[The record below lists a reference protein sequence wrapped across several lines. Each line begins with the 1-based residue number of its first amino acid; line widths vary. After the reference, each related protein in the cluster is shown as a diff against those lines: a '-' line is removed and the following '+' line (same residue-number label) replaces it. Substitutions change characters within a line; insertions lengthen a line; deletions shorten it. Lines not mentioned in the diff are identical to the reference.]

1 MTFDQ
6 GKHMRDNPIDNLMLL
21 RMNVLPPFV
30 YDDDEGDKDSS
41 DYVEFLAE
49 HRLPLLAATNA
60 YLNAWN
66 CFLDDTDCA
75 ESFEHLLR
83 ARKEFVAS
91 FPFAIDELQSSTDVD
106 SAKEQMYEIYTQEAR
121 LHEGKLRSLLEE
133 TRDCIAAAATMDVS
147 EGDR

>member
-1 MTFDQ
+1 MAFDQ

-21 RMNVLPPFV
+21 RMNVLPPFA

-41 DYVEFLAE
+41 DYVE
-49 HRLPLLAATNA
+49 LLAATKA

-66 CFLDDTDCA
+66 GFLDDPDCA
-75 ESFEHLLR
+75 ESFEQLLR
-83 ARKEFVAS
+83 ARKEFIAS

-106 SAKEQMYEIYTQEAR
+106 SAKEQMREIYTQEAR

-147 EGDR
+147 EDDR